1 MFYDLKNPNLFLRD
15 LKKIL
20 HKDGI
25 FFLEHA
31 DLLSIIKNCLFDTIC
46 HEHLEYYSTRVIIN
60 LMQKNYL
67 RVFDIKQNNI
77 NGGSLRYFICHKE
90 ARYKEK

>member
-1 MFYDLKNPNLFLRD
+1 M
-15 LKKIL
+15 
-20 HKDGI
+20 
-25 FFLEHA
+25 EHA

-90 ARYKEK
+90 ARYKENKKKIKSILKQEKKNRLRK